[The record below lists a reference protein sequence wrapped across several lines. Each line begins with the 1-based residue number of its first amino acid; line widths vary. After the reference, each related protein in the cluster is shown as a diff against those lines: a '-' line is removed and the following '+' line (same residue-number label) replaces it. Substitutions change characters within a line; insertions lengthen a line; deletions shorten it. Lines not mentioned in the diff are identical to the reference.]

1 MKKIIK
7 YISSLFFIFMLFPVS
22 VIAGENIKMD
32 CTSDLVEPFSFLVD
46 SDGGKLQ
53 LFNKEMDVIILKD
66 KLFGID
72 NMGFGFLMYFKDG
85 KLNWGGTKVADCKFS
100 NLEVL
105 ENNNNENIV
114 AHADE
119 GKIIQLLESIKKQQD
134 TTSGADEGKIIQFLE
149 LIKIQQDTIEEK
161 LDKNNLDALTKHN
174 KLPAHE
180 HGEKISVPCSARIEL
195 DIRKNT
201 YTGDKWQGYLYV
213 NVAFTDSLLKSHNAL
228 NEIDATYP
236 MPIEVEITTKDG
248 EKIPMIVGYNLV
260 VEGGNLTHSFQ
271 AGRDVKTLFDVLG
284 EAQRDENM
292 RKYGEFPNA
301 NCSFYSHSVQYH

>member
-1 MKKIIK
+1 M
-7 YISSLFFIFMLFPVS
+7 S
-22 VIAGENIKMD
+22 VFAGEVVKVECTNDKGPFTLNI
-32 CTSDLVEPFSFLVD
+32 D
-46 SDGGKLQ
+46 SDGGKQEIFSLTWN
-53 LFNKEMDVIILKD
+53 LAVT
-66 KLFGID
+66 
-72 NMGFGFLMYFKDG
+72 KDG
-85 KLNWGGTKVADCKFS
+85 IIAINEGRGIFINFMTGEFSYSGNKVADCKFP

-114 AHADE
+114 SYADE

-195 DIRKNT
+195 DIMKNT

-271 AGRDVKTLFDVLG
+271 AGRDVKKLFDVLG